1 MNSGSKET
9 TEGEQ
14 VALLEALRAGDR
26 AALSQLLAENVVFD
40 SPVRTYHGRED
51 VLRLLMAIA
60 RVLDDVRATRQLHAA
75 GETCSFVTARLEEKE
90 AEGVL
95 DEVRDEQG
103 GIIQLTLML
112 RPLEAPL
119 VAIERMGQEL
129 AAGDD

>member
-1 MNSGSKET
+1 LNSGSKET

-103 GIIQLTLML
+103 GIIQLTSML
-112 RPLEAPL
+112 RPLEVLL

>member
-9 TEGEQ
+9 IEGEQ

-40 SPVRTYHGRED
+40 GPVGTYHGRED

-75 GETCSFVTARLEEKE
+75 GETCSFVTARLEEE

-112 RPLEAPL
+112 RPLEVLL

-129 AAGDD
+129 AAGDE